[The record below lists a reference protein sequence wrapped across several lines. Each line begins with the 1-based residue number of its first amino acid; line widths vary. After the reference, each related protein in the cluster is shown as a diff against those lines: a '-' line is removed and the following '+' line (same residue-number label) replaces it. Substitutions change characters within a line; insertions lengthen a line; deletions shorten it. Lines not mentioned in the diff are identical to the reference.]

1 VIGAIA
7 LAALLSLAFAPR
19 AEALI
24 YWSNFG
30 DTTIGRANLDGT
42 GVDKTFIDPNGSP
55 TGLAVDEAHVYWASP
70 FGGADLIDSIGRANL
85 DGTGVDHN
93 FIAGANLPTAVA
105 VDDAHVYWANWGTD
119 SIGRANLDGTG
130 VDQGLIPAGGPFGVA
145 VDATHVYF
153 DSGRDSIGRANLD
166 GTGVDPSFIAAAS
179 FPQGVAVDDAH
190 VYWTTGRDS
199 IGRANLDGTG
209 VDPSFIAGVSAGNV
223 AVDAAHVYWSSRF
236 TDSIGRANLDGTG
249 VDPSFIAG
257 AGDPWGVAVDPLA
270 FVSLGKVNKN
280 TKRGT
285 AKVTVKVPVPGE
297 LELAKTR
304 LVKGQDERAE
314 AAGKEKLSIKPRRKA
329 SQKLVAKGK
338 TRVKAKVTYTPD
350 GGEPDTRSKRINLVK
365 R

>member
-1 VIGAIA
+1 LAADVLPATRAPTPTRQSAPLIVIGAIA

-223 AVDAAHVYWSSRF
+223 AVDAAHV
-236 TDSIGRANLDGTG
+236 TG
-249 VDPSFIAG
+249 P
-257 AGDPWGVAVDPLA
+257 
-270 FVSLGKVNKN
+270 
-280 TKRGT
+280 
-285 AKVTVKVPVPGE
+285 
-297 LELAKTR
+297 
-304 LVKGQDERAE
+304 
-314 AAGKEKLSIKPRRKA
+314 AASP
-329 SQKLVAKGK
+329 
-338 TRVKAKVTYTPD
+338 
-350 GGEPDTRSKRINLVK
+350 TRSGAPIWTALASTRASSPARAILGGS
-365 R
+365 RWIRSPSSASAR